1 MKHIIVYKTSQLW
14 ELDTAQQALKRA
26 GVPFFVRTESLGGV
40 VTALQASPT
49 PGFGTRW
56 LIMVPEKYSKQAE
69 KKINSLPVSSD
80 SDYKPFIDP
89 TEFTKKQRI
98 ILASIFIFAIIIAIV
113 LPWLK

>member
-14 ELDTAQQALKRA
+14 ELDTTQQALKKA
-26 GVPFFVRTESLGGV
+26 GSPFFVRTESLGGV

-56 LIMVPEKYSKQAE
+56 LVMVPEKYSKEAE
-69 KKINSLPVSSD
+69 NEIRTLPVSTG

-98 ILASIFIFAIIIAIV
+98 ILASIIIIAVITAIV